1 MMMKMNNFIQ
11 SLNLYV
17 VYYILKKIAKIDQH
31 CLLDHNKGLAKLNVY
46 RIFKNQ
52 N

>member
-17 VYYILKKIAKIDQH
+17 IYHILKKIAKIDQH
-31 CLLDHNKGLAKLNVY
+31 CLLDRNKGLVNRNVC